1 MNFERAKEIAAI
13 LVPIL
18 CAIITVMGV
27 RQARAQKRLRDRYK
41 AALHDLLAFYYIE
54 DAMSEFLAADRKT
67 TALAMKRSFRKL
79 LRKEG
84 KDTPSDRATP
94 HLITTELQRL

>member
-1 MNFERAKEIAAI
+1 VNFERIKEIAVI
-13 LVPIL
+13 LAPIL
-18 CAIITVMGV
+18 CAVITVIGV
-27 RQARAQKRLRDRYK
+27 RQARAQKRLRNRYK

-54 DAMSEFLAADRKT
+54 DAMSAFLATERKT
-67 TALAMKRSFRKL
+67 TALAIKRSFRKT

-94 HLITTELQRL
+94 QLITTELQRL